1 MSKIVIIGAGAMGSA
16 FAVPC
21 ADNSNEV
28 FLVGSFLEDS
38 VIEEIKSLNNFHP
51 ILKTQLPKNIKVLKF
66 SEFNNDEIKNNID
79 LLVIGVSSKG
89 IEWIG
94 NEISEFYRPSIDIL
108 LLTKGLAL
116 IDDKFETLAEK
127 LKNILNKQGVNN
139 AKISAV
145 GGPCLA
151 NGLAN
156 RIHSSVVLANKDI
169 NVVKKIGR
177 MISTKYYSTEYSD
190 DLMGVE
196 VCAAT
201 KNIYSMLIGASEG
214 LSSNDLSSEIKKKYY
229 LNTAASLI
237 YKAVSE
243 MKNLSKKLNG
253 KEETAYG
260 LAGLGDLHVS
270 SAGGRNSKMGYYLG
284 QGHLFTDAK
293 VKFMKEITVEGADL
307 AFAIGPKILKEF
319 KKEEFPLLIS
329 VIEAICENK
338 KLEINWV

>member
-28 FLVGSFLEDS
+28 FLVGSFLEDK
-38 VIEEIKSLNNFHP
+38 VINEIKHLNNFHP
-51 ILKTQLPKNIKVLKF
+51 ILKSQLPNKIKVLKF
-66 SEFNNDEIKNNID
+66 SEFKDEIKDNID
-79 LLVIGVSSKG
+79 LLVVGVSSKG

-94 NEISEFYRPSIDIL
+94 NEISKFYNSSIDIL

-116 IDDKFETLAEK
+116 INDKFETLAEK
-127 LKNILNKQGVNN
+127 LNDILKKEGIDN

-151 NGLAN
+151 NGLVN
-156 RIHSSVVLANKDI
+156 RINSSVVLANQNID
-169 NVVKKIGR
+169 VVKKIGS
-177 MISTKYYSTEYSD
+177 MISTNYYSTEYSD
-190 DLMGVE
+190 DLIGVE

-201 KNIYSMLIGASEG
+201 KNIYSILIGASEG
-214 LSSNDLSSEIKKKYY
+214 LSSNNLSNEIKKKYF
-229 LNTAASLI
+229 LNTAASLA
-237 YKAVSE
+237 YKAISE
-243 MKNLSKKLNG
+243 MKVLSKRLHG

-260 LAGLGDLHVS
+260 LAGLGDLYVS

-284 QGHLFTDAK
+284 QGYVFTEAK
-293 VKFMKEITVEGADL
+293 EKFMKEITVEGADL
-307 AFAIGPKILKEF
+307 AFAIGQKILKEF

-338 KLEINWV
+338 KLEIKW